1 VLGQYFLTMPSLPK
15 RGPHIYIADPDPL
28 ISELVQFTLEEYGF
42 NVTVCHDF
50 DDAIISLKS
59 YYDLYVIDIDFDI
72 ENHKAI
78 TDHIRHNPSSAG
90 SPVILCSSH
99 ENEAQLIKGLDAGA
113 DDYIVKPFRMKEFVA
128 RVRAL
133 LRRVPDLKQ

>member
-1 VLGQYFLTMPSLPK
+1 MPSLPK
-15 RGPHIYIADPDPL
+15 RVGPRIYIADPDPL

-59 YYDLYVIDIDFDI
+59 HFDLYVVDIDLDL
-72 ENHKAI
+72 ENHRAI
-78 TDHIRHNPSSAG
+78 TDHIRNNPASFG

-99 ENEAQLIKGLDAGA
+99 ENEAQLIKGLNDGA
-113 DDYIVKPFRMKEFVA
+113 DDYILKPFRMKEFVA

-133 LRRVPDLKQ
+133 LRRVPDLSR